1 MTDKGKIPFYPTYP
15 ADNSLDYFFEG
26 GIIISDWWKGFFMFK
41 NMSVCR
47 DLKGLPS
54 STGLS

>member
-15 ADNSLDYFFEG
+15 ADNYLDNFFEG
-26 GIIISDWWKGFFMFK
+26 GIIISDWWKEFFVFK

-47 DLKGLPS
+47 GLRDLSP